1 MMAAF
6 EDVDLFEAAVSYL
19 REREYP
25 EGATVNQKRVIRKK
39 AAKMMLMDGEVFMRK
54 GEQVSDHL
62 CLYFII

>member
-1 MMAAF
+1 M
-6 EDVDLFEAAVSYL
+6 SYL
-19 REREYP
+19 RETEYP